1 MVARATV
8 SNQNQTAMSKQTF
21 KIKKVGANFV
31 AFDTIDKKRSY
42 GKVNIKTGKFC
53 GDTRC
58 MIALTD
64 HWDKEVYEKQE
75 AIYDKALD
83 RIKEDV
89 ASGDMTAVDELLKML
104 PIEAV
109 KGYLAED

>member
-1 MVARATV
+1 
-8 SNQNQTAMSKQTF
+8 MSTQKF
-21 KIKKVGANFV
+21 NIKKVGANFV
-31 AFDTIDKKRSY
+31 AFDTEDKKRSY
-42 GKVNIKTGKFC
+42 GKINIKTGKFT

-58 MIALTD
+58 MIALTEY
-64 HWDKEVYEKQE
+64 WDKEVYEKEE

-89 ASGDMTAVDELLKML
+89 AFGDMTAIDELLKML

>member
-1 MVARATV
+1 MTTQKFNIR
-8 SNQNQTAMSKQTF
+8 
-21 KIKKVGANFV
+21 KVGGNFV

-42 GKVNIKTGKFC
+42 GRVNIKTGKFV

-58 MIALTD
+58 MIALSD
-64 HWDKEVYEKQE
+64 HWDKEVYEKEE
-75 AIYDKALD
+75 ALYDKVLD

-89 ASGDMTAVDELLKML
+89 YSGDMTAVDELLKML
-104 PIEAV
+104 PKEAL

>member
-1 MVARATV
+1 
-8 SNQNQTAMSKQTF
+8 MSEQKF
-21 KIKKVGANFV
+21 NIKKVGGNFV

-42 GKVNIKTGKFC
+42 GRINIKTGKFV

-58 MIALTD
+58 LIVLNN

>member
-1 MVARATV
+1 
-8 SNQNQTAMSKQTF
+8 MSEQKF
-21 KIKKVGANFV
+21 NIKKVGGSFV
-31 AFDTIDKKRSY
+31 AFDTEDKKRSY
-42 GKVNIKTGKFC
+42 GKISIKTGKFT

-64 HWDKEVYEKQE
+64 YWGKEVYEKEE

-83 RIKEDV
+83 RIKENV
-89 ASGDMTAVDELLKML
+89 AIGDMTAIDELLKML

>member
-1 MVARATV
+1 
-8 SNQNQTAMSKQTF
+8 MSEQKF
-21 KIKKVGANFV
+21 NIKKVGGNFV

-42 GKVNIKTGKFC
+42 GRINIKTGKFV

-58 MIALTD
+58 LIVLND
-64 HWDKEVYEKQE
+64 YWDKEVYDKRE

>member
-1 MVARATV
+1 
-8 SNQNQTAMSKQTF
+8 MSTQTF
-21 KIKKVGANFV
+21 KIKKVGGNFV

-42 GKVNIKTGKFC
+42 GRINIKTGKFV

-58 MIALTD
+58 LIVLSD
-64 HWDKEVYEKQE
+64 YWDKEVYAKEE

-89 ASGDMTAVDELLKML
+89 GIGDMTAIDELLKML

>member
-1 MVARATV
+1 
-8 SNQNQTAMSKQTF
+8 MSEQKF
-21 KIKKVGANFV
+21 NIRKVGGNFV
-31 AFDTIDKKRSY
+31 AFDTVDKKRSY
-42 GKVNIKTGKFC
+42 GRISIKTGKFC

-58 MIALTD
+58 IIALNEY
-64 HWDKEVYEKQE
+64 WEKEVGDKREE
-75 AIYDKALD
+75 LYDKALD

-89 ASGDMTAVDELLKML
+89 ASGDMTAIDELLKML